1 MLGAGVIFV
10 LSPLIIRWVWD
21 TRPLPQGDLR
31 QRLVAMCEQYGVGV
45 RELLLWRTFGGMVN
59 GAVMGFLGPVRYIL
73 LTDALLD
80 ALPTPQ
86 VEAVMAHE
94 LAHIRRHHMF
104 WMMAAAAT
112 AMIVLS
118 TGFRLGLDLVI
129 PYVEPRAQGRRAV
142 AQQVQAMLASDM
154 ALETIA
160 YVPAVGCWFF
170 VFGWVSRRFE
180 RQADTFAVQ
189 HMAQLREQEQRE
201 EAPGDD
207 DATPVPLHDAAPPR
221 KVVIDAASART
232 MIDALQQVAD
242 LNHIATRRRSWRH
255 GSIAW
260 RQGYLRS
267 LIGRAAND
275 LSIDRQVRWI
285 KGATALVAAGVVA
298 LLVTGWVQVAI

>member
-1 MLGAGVIFV
+1 
-10 LSPLIIRWVWD
+10 LSPLVIRWVWD
-21 TRPLPQGDLR
+21 TRPLPEGELR
-31 QRLVAMCEQYGVGV
+31 QRLTAMCQQYGVGV

-112 AMIVLS
+112 AMIVL
-118 TGFRLGLDLVI
+118 TTAFRLMLEVAI
-129 PYVEPRAQGRRAV
+129 PLIEPIATGQGSIGRQIDAV
-142 AQQVQAMLASDM
+142 LSNPM
-154 ALETIA
+154 ALEAIA
-160 YVPAVGCWFF
+160 YLPAVGCWFL

-189 HMAQLREQEQRE
+189 HMARLREEVTPSPE
-201 EAPGDD
+201 SPT
-207 DATPVPLHDAAPPR
+207 ATEVDPQTKAVSAGQI
-221 KVVIDAASART
+221 VVDPASAHT
-232 MIDALQQVAD
+232 MIAALQQVAD
-242 LNHIATRRRSWRH
+242 LNHIATARRSWRH

-267 LIGRAAND
+267 LVGRQIDD

-285 KGATALVAAGVVA
+285 KGVTTIVAVGVVA
-298 LLVTGWVQVAI
+298 LMVTGLVQVAV